1 MAAFTQKILESNQKR
16 ESLFGVTDAYRVVN
30 GASDGFPGVTLDRF
44 GNRFQV
50 QFFGVDML
58 RDRARLVDSI
68 AEAFP
73 AECIVVKE
81 RLSSSGKSL
90 ENAPMEVA
98 FGSRESAVGTVFE
111 GDAKF
116 HVDLL
121 DTVNPGLFLDMR
133 HVRLEVEERFREMSG
148 TSFASAC
155 PLPSPSPVQHS
166 SAQSAPVQPASAQPA
181 SVQSASAPSLE
192 TQSSGPRFLN
202 LFSYTCSFSVHAR
215 LGGAAVATNADISGK
230 ILDKGRE
237 NYALN
242 GLDLRPGE
250 FFRGNALEYVRW
262 ALKKGLRF
270 DGIVLDPPSFARFK
284 GFNFNVREH
293 LFPLVAECAGILNP
307 GGFFMVS
314 SNYSEFNLQHFSADV
329 RRAVASVHPSA
340 KTEWMRGQDIDF
352 NGSGSTK
359 DSCLVATLVKV

>member
-1 MAAFTQKILESNQKR
+1 MNYKYSDLLKSALSKR
-16 ESLFGVTDAYRVVN
+16 APLFDVTDALRIVN
-30 GASDGFPGVTLDRF
+30 GAADGFPGLTIDKFGDRY
-44 GNRFQV
+44 QM
-50 QFFGVDML
+50 QFFGPELLTSKTEIV
-58 RDRARLVDSI
+58 
-68 AEAFP
+68 EALAALFNP
-73 AECIVVKE
+73 ICVVSKE

-90 ENAPMEVA
+90 ENAPMDVVI
-98 FGSRESAVGTVFE
+98 GTREDAVGTVRE
-111 GDAKF
+111 GNANF

-121 DTVNPGLFLDMR
+121 DTINPGLFLDMR

-148 TSFASAC
+148 ASPANLEASA
-155 PLPSPSPVQHS
+155 H
-166 SAQSAPVQPASAQPA
+166 
-181 SVQSASAPSLE
+181 LE
-192 TQSSGPRFLN
+192 NPGLRFLN

-250 FFRGNALEYVRW
+250 FFRGNAIEYVHW
-262 ALKKGLRF
+262 AQKKGLRF

-293 LFPLVAECAGILNP
+293 LMPLVADCATLLNP

-314 SNYSEFNLQHFSADV
+314 SNYSEFNLSAFARDV
-329 RRAVASVHPSA
+329 LAAVSSVHPNA
-340 KTEWMRGQDIDF
+340 KTSWKKSQDVDF
-352 NGSGSTK
+352 VGSGSTK
-359 DSCLVATLVKV
+359 DSCLVATLVEV

>member
-1 MAAFTQKILESNQKR
+1 MMKNLLRTAFEKR
-16 ESLFGVTDAYRVVN
+16 APLFDVTDAYRVVN
-30 GASDGFPGVTLDRF
+30 GAADGFPGLTLDRF
-44 GNRFQV
+44 GDRFQV
-50 QFFGVDML
+50 QYFGDELLRERRAIVD
-58 RDRARLVDSI
+58 AVV
-68 AEAFP
+68 ETFNP
-73 AECIVVKE
+73 ACVVVKE
-81 RLSSSGKSL
+81 RLSRSGKSL

-98 FGSRESAVGTVFE
+98 YGSREDAAGTVRE
-111 GDAKF
+111 GNAKF

-133 HVRLEVEERFREMSG
+133 HVRLEVEERFRAMSNN
-148 TSFASAC
+148 
-155 PLPSPSPVQHS
+155 V
-166 SAQSAPVQPASAQPA
+166 
-181 SVQSASAPSLE
+181 
-192 TQSSGPRFLN
+192 RFLN

-262 ALKKGLRF
+262 AQKKGLKF

-284 GFNFNVREH
+284 GMNFNVREH
-293 LFPLVAECAGILNP
+293 LMPLVADCASILNP

-314 SNYSEFNLQHFSADV
+314 SNYSEFALDSFARDV
-329 RRAVASVHPSA
+329 LDAVRSVHKEA
-340 KTEWMRGQDIDF
+340 RTAWKRGQDIDF
-352 NGSGSTK
+352 AGSGATK
-359 DSCLVATLVKV
+359 DSCLVATMVEV

>member
-1 MAAFTQKILESNQKR
+1 MAFDLKNKLAIALEKR
-16 ESLFGVTDAYRVVN
+16 APLFDVTDALRIVN
-30 GASDGFPGVTLDRF
+30 GAADGFPGLTIDKFGDRY
-44 GNRFQV
+44 QM
-50 QFFGVDML
+50 QFFGPELLTSKTEIV
-58 RDRARLVDSI
+58 
-68 AEAFP
+68 EALAALFNP
-73 AECIVVKE
+73 ICVVTKE

-90 ENAPMEVA
+90 ENAPMDVVI
-98 FGSRESAVGTVFE
+98 GTREDAVGTVRE
-111 GDAKF
+111 GNANF

-121 DTVNPGLFLDMR
+121 DTINPGLFLDMR

-148 TSFASAC
+148 ASPANFEASA
-155 PLPSPSPVQHS
+155 H
-166 SAQSAPVQPASAQPA
+166 
-181 SVQSASAPSLE
+181 LE
-192 TQSSGPRFLN
+192 NPGLRFLN

-250 FFRGNALEYVRW
+250 FFRGNAIEYVHW
-262 ALKKGLRF
+262 AQKKGLRF

-293 LFPLVAECAGILNP
+293 LMPLVADCATLLNP

-314 SNYSEFNLQHFSADV
+314 SNYSEFNLSAFARDV
-329 RRAVASVHPSA
+329 LAAVSSVHPKA
-340 KTEWMRGQDIDF
+340 KTSWKKSQDVDF
-352 NGSGSTK
+352 VGSGSTK
-359 DSCLVATLVKV
+359 DSCLVATLVEV

>member
-1 MAAFTQKILESNQKR
+1 MAFDLKNKLAIALEKR
-16 ESLFGVTDAYRVVN
+16 APLFDVTDALRIVN
-30 GASDGFPGVTLDRF
+30 GAADGFPGLTIDKFGDRY
-44 GNRFQV
+44 QM
-50 QFFGVDML
+50 QFFGPELLTSKTEIV
-58 RDRARLVDSI
+58 
-68 AEAFP
+68 EALASLFNP
-73 AECIVVKE
+73 VCVVSKE

-90 ENAPMEVA
+90 ENAPMDVVI
-98 FGSRESAVGTVFE
+98 GTREDAVGTVRE
-111 GDAKF
+111 GNANF

-121 DTVNPGLFLDMR
+121 DTINPGLFLDMR

-148 TSFASAC
+148 ASSANLEASAH
-155 PLPSPSPVQHS
+155 PEN
-166 SAQSAPVQPASAQPA
+166 
-181 SVQSASAPSLE
+181 PSL
-192 TQSSGPRFLN
+192 RFLN

-250 FFRGNALEYVRW
+250 FFRGNAIEYVHW
-262 ALKKGLRF
+262 AQKKGLRF

-293 LFPLVAECAGILNP
+293 LMPLVADCATILNP

-314 SNYSEFNLQHFSADV
+314 SNYSEFNLSAFARDV
-329 RRAVASVHPSA
+329 LAAVSSVHPNA
-340 KTEWMRGQDIDF
+340 KTSWKKSQDVDF
-352 NGSGSTK
+352 VGSGSTK
-359 DSCLVATLVKV
+359 DSCLVATLVEV

>member
-1 MAAFTQKILESNQKR
+1 MAFDLKNKLAIALEKR
-16 ESLFGVTDAYRVVN
+16 APLFDVTDALRIVN
-30 GASDGFPGVTLDRF
+30 GAADGFPGLTIDKFGDRY
-44 GNRFQV
+44 QM
-50 QFFGVDML
+50 QFFGPELLTSKTEIV
-58 RDRARLVDSI
+58 
-68 AEAFP
+68 EALGALFNP
-73 AECIVVKE
+73 VCVVSKE

-90 ENAPMEVA
+90 ENAPMDVVI
-98 FGSRESAVGTVFE
+98 GTREDAVGTVRE
-111 GDAKF
+111 GNANF

-121 DTVNPGLFLDMR
+121 DTINPGLFLDMR

-148 TSFASAC
+148 ASPANFEASA
-155 PLPSPSPVQHS
+155 H
-166 SAQSAPVQPASAQPA
+166 
-181 SVQSASAPSLE
+181 LE
-192 TQSSGPRFLN
+192 NPGLRFLN

-250 FFRGNALEYVRW
+250 FFRGNAIEYVHW
-262 ALKKGLRF
+262 AQKKGLRF

-293 LFPLVAECAGILNP
+293 LMPLVADCATLLNP

-314 SNYSEFNLQHFSADV
+314 SNYSEFNLSAFARDV
-329 RRAVASVHPSA
+329 LAAVSSVHPNA
-340 KTEWMRGQDIDF
+340 KTSWKKSQDVDF
-352 NGSGSTK
+352 VGSGSTK
-359 DSCLVATLVKV
+359 DSCLVATLVEV

>member
-1 MAAFTQKILESNQKR
+1 MRHLLELANENRS
-16 ESLFGVTDAYRVVN
+16 SLFEVTDAYRIVN
-30 GASDGFPGVTLDRF
+30 GAADGFPGLTLDRF
-44 GNRFQV
+44 GDRLQV
-50 QFFGVDML
+50 QFFGPEMLPRRREFVDAVAAM
-58 RDRARLVDSI
+58 
-68 AEAFP
+68 FNP
-73 AECIVVKE
+73 ACIVVKE
-81 RLSSSGKSL
+81 RLSRSGKSL

-98 FGSRESAVGTVFE
+98 FGTRDSAVGTVRE
-111 GDAKF
+111 GGARF

-133 HVRLEVEERFREMSG
+133 HVRLEVEERFRAMTGEGSKKIPACAGMTSG
-148 TSFASAC
+148 
-155 PLPSPSPVQHS
+155 
-166 SAQSAPVQPASAQPA
+166 
-181 SVQSASAPSLE
+181 
-192 TQSSGPRFLN
+192 GPRFLN

-262 ALKKGLRF
+262 AAKKGLKF

-293 LFPLVAECAGILNP
+293 LMPLVSECAQILNP
-307 GGFFMVS
+307 HGFFMVS
-314 SNYSEFNLQHFSADV
+314 SNYSEFALDTFAHDV
-329 RRAVASVHPSA
+329 LAAVRSVHKEA
-340 KTEWMRGQDIDF
+340 RTAWKRGQDIDF
-352 NGSGSTK
+352 AGSGATK
-359 DSCLVATLVKV
+359 DSCLVATLVEV

>member
-1 MAAFTQKILESNQKR
+1 MAFDLKNKLAIALEKR
-16 ESLFGVTDAYRVVN
+16 APLFDVTDALRIVN
-30 GASDGFPGVTLDRF
+30 GAADGFPGLTIDKF
-44 GNRFQV
+44 GYRYQM
-50 QFFGVDML
+50 QFFGPELLTSKTEIV
-58 RDRARLVDSI
+58 
-68 AEAFP
+68 EALAALFNP
-73 AECIVVKE
+73 VCVVSKE

-90 ENAPMEVA
+90 EKAPMDVVI
-98 FGSRESAVGTVFE
+98 GTREDAVGTVRE
-111 GDAKF
+111 GNANF

-121 DTVNPGLFLDMR
+121 DTINPGLFLDMR

-148 TSFASAC
+148 ASPANLEASAR
-155 PLPSPSPVQHS
+155 L
-166 SAQSAPVQPASAQPA
+166 ADLANLENSAQPG
-181 SVQSASAPSLE
+181 L
-192 TQSSGPRFLN
+192 RFLN

-250 FFRGNALEYVRW
+250 FFRGNAIEYVHW
-262 ALKKGLRF
+262 AQKKGLRF

-293 LFPLVAECAGILNP
+293 LMPLVADCATLLNP

-314 SNYSEFNLQHFSADV
+314 SNYSEFNLSAFARDV
-329 RRAVASVHPSA
+329 LAAVSSVHPNA
-340 KTEWMRGQDIDF
+340 KTSWKKSQDVDF
-352 NGSGSTK
+352 VGSGSTK
-359 DSCLVATLVKV
+359 DSCLVATLVEV

>member
-1 MAAFTQKILESNQKR
+1 MAFDLKNKLAIALEKR
-16 ESLFGVTDAYRVVN
+16 APLFDVTDALRIVN
-30 GASDGFPGVTLDRF
+30 GAADGFPGLTIDKFGDRY
-44 GNRFQV
+44 QM
-50 QFFGVDML
+50 QFFGPELLTSKTEIV
-58 RDRARLVDSI
+58 
-68 AEAFP
+68 EALGALFNP
-73 AECIVVKE
+73 VCVVSKE

-90 ENAPMEVA
+90 ENAPMDVVI
-98 FGSRESAVGTVFE
+98 GTREDAVGTVRE
-111 GDAKF
+111 GNACF

-121 DTVNPGLFLDMR
+121 YTINPGLFLDMR

-148 TSFASAC
+148 ASSANLEASA
-155 PLPSPSPVQHS
+155 H
-166 SAQSAPVQPASAQPA
+166 
-181 SVQSASAPSLE
+181 LE
-192 TQSSGPRFLN
+192 NPGLRFLN

-250 FFRGNALEYVRW
+250 FFRGNAIEYVHW
-262 ALKKGLRF
+262 AQKKGLRF

-293 LFPLVAECAGILNP
+293 LMPLVADCATILNP

-314 SNYSEFNLQHFSADV
+314 SNYSEFNLSAFARDV
-329 RRAVASVHPSA
+329 LAAVSSVHPNA
-340 KTEWMRGQDIDF
+340 KTSWKKSQDVDF
-352 NGSGSTK
+352 VGSGSTK
-359 DSCLVATLVKV
+359 DSCLVATLVEV